1 MYETELFTL
10 TTQEDSELESV
21 SDQEQEYITL
31 DEDSDKE
38 IDPWKIYQL
47 YDSKEIYNV
56 ETTDDLTEEQQQ
68 IINQIPEDI
77 ISTTGNDLGS
87 TQLICHRIPLEPDAR
102 PIAHP
107 PYRLNQEK
115 KDFLM
120 NEINQML
127 DKGIIRESESPWA
140 SPVVIVPKKTGD
152 LKICVDYRPLNN
164 ITITDS
170 YPYLIC
176 KTN

>member
-1 MYETELFTL
+1 LYETELFTL

-31 DEDSDKE
+31 DEDSDEE
-38 IDPWKIYQL
+38 IDPWEIYQL

-56 ETTDDLTEEQQQ
+56 ETTDHLTEEQQQ

-87 TQLICHRIPLEPDAR
+87 TQLICHKIPLGPDAR

-152 LKICVDYRPLNN
+152 LRICVDYRPLNN

-170 YPYLIC
+170 YPIPHMQD
-176 KTN
+176 